1 MENLLN
7 IATIIAGIA
16 GVFTIIFPFVKNHVE
31 NKRYKEYLN
40 LKSKKFQNKI
50 VKQASKSNKDYFI
63 YRVSSKE
70 IIKEANNYIIFLN
83 YEIEN
88 KENVGKRK
96 KLHKKINNQV
106 SLLSELIE
114 RNKDIIKNG
123 ENNLMQDS
131 NVIEE
136 RYLNMSKDINNYF
149 IEF

>member
-123 ENNLMQDS
+123 ENNFMQDS

>member
-131 NVIEE
+131 IVIEE